1 MEPGILSVDDLIKEG
16 DDVLLYLDL
25 KRSYI
30 LKIDAKQQRFH
41 THKGFIDLSEL
52 RGKHYGERID
62 SSTGFSFYVLK
73 PTIYDYV
80 LRFARHTQILYLK
93 DMSILISHTGIGPG
107 KRVVEAGTGSGAL
120 TAMLAY
126 FVRPEGVVYSY
137 EARQEFLEKAT
148 KNLERVHLA
157 NYVNFI
163 NKDVTEGIEQK
174 EADSVILDLATP
186 WLVIPHAHQ
195 ALRGGG
201 TFASFSPTIDQ
212 VMKSVEALKNE
223 GFVKIETL
231 ECIVRRIN
239 VEPGKTRPETLMIG
253 HTGYLTFARKVDK
266 EGPTPSQMEK
276 L

>member
-1 MEPGILSVDDLIKEG
+1 MEPEILNIDDVIKEG

-30 LKIDAKQQRFH
+30 LKIDAKQQKFH
-41 THKGFIDLSEL
+41 THKGFINPSEL
-52 RGKHYGERID
+52 RGKHYGEKID
-62 SSTGFSFYVLK
+62 SSIGFGFYVLK

-93 DMSILISHTGIGPG
+93 DMSLLISHTGIGPG
-107 KRVVEAGTGSGAL
+107 KKVVEAGTGSGAL

-126 FVRPEGVVYSY
+126 YVKPDGMVYSY
-137 EARQEFLEKAT
+137 EARPEFIEKAI
-148 KNLERVHLA
+148 KNLERVRLTDR
-157 NYVNFI
+157 VNFI
-163 NKDVTEGIEQK
+163 NRDVTEGIEQ
-174 EADSVILDLATP
+174 EGVDSVILDLATP

-201 TFASFSPTIDQ
+201 AFASFSPTIDQ
-212 VMKSVEALKNE
+212 VMKSVDALKNE
-223 GFVKIETL
+223 GFIKIETL
-231 ECIVRRIN
+231 ECLVRRIS

-266 EGPTPSQMEK
+266 ENRPVSQMEK